1 MTFAHPITGGEIREW
16 WWVTRRLAAYEV
28 QPGATL
34 VIPFTLT
41 HDFPAMLP
49 LGILLK
55 KG

>member
-1 MTFAHPITGGEIREW
+1 MVLSSQLSFYVPWTRTGEGKLWSEEASYISAARTGIRS
-16 WWVTRRLAAYEV
+16 
-28 QPGATL
+28 
-34 VIPFTLT
+34 LT